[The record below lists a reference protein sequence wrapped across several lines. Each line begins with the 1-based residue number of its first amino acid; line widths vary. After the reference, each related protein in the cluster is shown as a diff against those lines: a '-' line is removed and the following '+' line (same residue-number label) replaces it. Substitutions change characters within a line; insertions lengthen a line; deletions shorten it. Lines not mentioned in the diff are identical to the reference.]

1 MSGRYCLWAKQF
13 PEFGKK
19 PGGGRDREI
28 VRKKQD
34 LALSDMEEDLRFAG
48 MFRQQGLQGT

>member
-1 MSGRYCLWAKQF
+1 MSCRDCLWAKQF

-48 MFRQQGLQGT
+48 MF